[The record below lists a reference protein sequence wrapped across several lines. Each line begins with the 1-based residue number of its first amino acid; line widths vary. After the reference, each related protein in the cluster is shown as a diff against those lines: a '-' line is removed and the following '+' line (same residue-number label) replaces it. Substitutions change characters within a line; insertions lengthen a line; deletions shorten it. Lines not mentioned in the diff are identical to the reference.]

1 MVSILRQPH
10 AVLLQVHFASHAAE
24 DVQVVFP
31 FEV

>member
-10 AVLLQVHFASHAAE
+10 AVSLQVHFASHAAE
-24 DVQVVFP
+24 DVQVFP